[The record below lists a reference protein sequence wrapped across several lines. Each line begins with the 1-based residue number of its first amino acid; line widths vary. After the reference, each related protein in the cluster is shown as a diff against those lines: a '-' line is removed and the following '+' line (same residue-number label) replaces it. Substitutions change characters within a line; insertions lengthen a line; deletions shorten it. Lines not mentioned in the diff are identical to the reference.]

1 MLDLAKNNFTD
12 TMFFY
17 KLKFV
22 ATLGQVSLLMPFS
35 QQCLLT
41 LGLCITFHNDQNIKH
56 FHCYCMCYS
65 DL

>member
-1 MLDLAKNNFTD
+1 MLDLAKKNFTD
-12 TMFFY
+12 TMFFH

-41 LGLCITFHNDQNIKH
+41 SGLCITFHNDQNIKH